1 MTVTRNLLRTPLA
14 AVQVERQG
22 WLVKDQIPL
31 DVITILAG
39 MAGIAKSTILA
50 WYIAGLT
57 HGTLPGDF
65 YGKPVPVAIIA
76 GEDDISRMLV
86 PRLIAAGVDL
96 DLVTALS
103 GVQVTDEGGDWI
115 TSPNLADDLASIK
128 QALIDTGAK
137 LLIIDPI
144 ISLMRGDSHRLEDV
158 RRNLDPLASM
168 AAELDVAIVCVA
180 HFNKGG
186 GQASDKVSGSH
197 AFRDIARSMM
207 LLAVDEETDNRILSV
222 EKSNYSA
229 VKPSVAFRV
238 DSVDVPIRN
247 GDVTTVGRAVMLGDS
262 SLTVQ
267 DILNR
272 DVSALGERSADLVDY
287 VNRAPEGVRAEDVA
301 TALDIPINQA
311 RTYLSRAASSG
322 RINRAERG
330 VYVALGNT
338 NTTPPEAVASVASVA
353 FSPSEEEFA
362 THITLTT
369 GGVPVAEPVANDPG
383 YCVHGITTG
392 ARCSKC
398 GGVAA

>member
-1 MTVTRNLLRTPLA
+1 MSRELLRTSLA
-14 AVQVERQG
+14 SVEIERQG
-22 WLVKDQIPL
+22 WCVQDQIPL

-50 WYIAGLT
+50 WYVAGLT
-57 HGTLPGDF
+57 RGTLPGDF
-65 YGKPVPVAIIA
+65 IGTPIPVAIIA

-86 PRLIAAGVDL
+86 PRLKVAGADL
-96 DLVTALS
+96 NLVTALS
-103 GVQVTDEGGDWI
+103 GVRVTDEEGDWI
-115 TSPNLADDLASIK
+115 TSPNLSDDMTSIRT
-128 QALIDTGAK
+128 ALIETGAR

-168 AAELDVAIVCVA
+168 AAELDIAIVCVA

-207 LLAVDEETDNRILSV
+207 LLAVDDETDNRILSV
-222 EKSNYSA
+222 EKSNYSP

-238 DSVDVPIRN
+238 ESVDVPTRT
-247 GDVTTVGRAVMLGDS
+247 GEVTTVGRAVMLGDS
-262 SLTVQ
+262 PLTVQ

-272 DVSALGERSADLVDY
+272 DVSVLGERSSELIDY
-287 VNRAPEGVRAEDVA
+287 VNREPEGVRAEDVA
-301 TALDIPINQA
+301 SALDIPVNQA

-322 RINRAERG
+322 RIKRAERG
-330 VYVALGNT
+330 IYVSLRNT
-338 NTTPPEAVASVASVA
+338 DTTAPSPVESVASVA
-353 FSPSEEEFA
+353 NLSPLPPFA
-362 THITLTT
+362 TDATETT
-369 GGVPVAEPVANDPG
+369 GSGAVASPVTTRDHSYCSHGV
-383 YCVHGITTG
+383 TTG
-392 ARCSKC
+392 SRCTRC

>member
-1 MTVTRNLLRTPLA
+1 MSRELLRTSLA
-14 AVQVERQG
+14 SVEIERQG
-22 WLVKDQIPL
+22 WCVQDQIPL

-50 WYIAGLT
+50 WYVAGLT
-57 HGTLPGDF
+57 RGTLPGDF
-65 YGKPVPVAIIA
+65 HGTPVPVAIIA

-86 PRLIAAGVDL
+86 PRLKVAGADL
-96 DLVTALS
+96 NLVTALS
-103 GVQVTDEGGDWI
+103 GVHVVEEDGDWI
-115 TSPNLADDLASIK
+115 TSPNLSDDLASIRN
-128 QALIDTGAK
+128 ALIDTGAR

-168 AAELDVAIVCVA
+168 AAELDIAIVCVA

-207 LLAVDEETDNRILSV
+207 LLAVDDETDNRILTV
-222 EKSNYSA
+222 EKSNYSP
-229 VKPSVAFRV
+229 VKPSLAFRV
-238 DSVDVPIRN
+238 DSVDVPTRS
-247 GDVTTVGRAVMLGDS
+247 GELTTVGRAVMLGDS

-272 DVSALGERSADLVDY
+272 DVSVLGERSSDLIDY
-287 VNRAPEGVRAEDVA
+287 VNRQPEGTRAEEVA
-301 TALDIPINQA
+301 AALDIPVNQA

-330 VYVALGNT
+330 VYTALRNT
-338 NTTPPEAVASVASVA
+338 NATPPDLVGSVASVA
-353 FSPSEEEFA
+353 NSVFSPPNA
-362 THITLTT
+362 TDATDATGHGGVANTVASQLVDYCLHGVTT
-369 GGVPVAEPVANDPG
+369 GS
-383 YCVHGITTG
+383 
-392 ARCSKC
+392 RCSKC

>member
-1 MTVTRNLLRTPLA
+1 MSRELLRTQLA
-14 AVQVERQG
+14 SVEIERQG
-22 WLVKDQIPL
+22 WCVRDQIPL

-50 WYIAGLT
+50 WYVAGLT
-57 HGTLPGDF
+57 RGTLPGDF
-65 YGKPVPVAIIA
+65 YGAPIPVAIIA

-86 PRLIAAGVDL
+86 PRLKVAGADL
-96 DLVTALS
+96 NLVTALS
-103 GVQVTDEGGDWI
+103 GVRVTEQEGDWI
-115 TSPNLADDLASIK
+115 TSPNLSDDMTSIRT
-128 QALIDTGAK
+128 ALIETGAR

-168 AAELDVAIVCVA
+168 AAELDIAIVCVA

-197 AFRDIARSMM
+197 AFRDIARSML

-222 EKSNYSA
+222 EKSNYSP
-229 VKPSVAFRV
+229 VKPSLAFRV
-238 DSVDVPIRN
+238 DSVEVPTKS
-247 GDVTTVGRAVMLGDS
+247 GEMTMVGQAVMLGDS

-272 DVSALGERSADLVDY
+272 DLSVLGERSSDLIDY
-287 VNRAPEGVRAEDVA
+287 VNRQPEGARAEDVA
-301 TALDIPINQA
+301 VALDIPINQA

-322 RINRAERG
+322 RIARAERG
-330 VYVALGNT
+330 VYTALRNT
-338 NTTPPEAVASVASVA
+338 DATTADPVGSVASVA
-353 FSPSEEEFA
+353 NPSPPPTYA
-362 THITLTT
+362 THATDVT
-369 GGVPVAEPVANDPG
+369 GPGDVAKAVANGVTP
-383 YCVHGITTG
+383 YCSHGVTSG
-392 ARCSKC
+392 SRCSKC